1 MFERMR
7 NIGLAALLAL
17 GLAVAACDP
26 VETPI
31 PEDPVPVPETKIEPE
46 AEERGPAD
54 VDAERLVAADDEPGN
69 WMSHG
74 RTYSEQRY
82 SPLDTISTENATQLG
97 LAWHMDLDEI
107 RGIEATPIVV
117 DGVMYTTSAWSVV
130 HALDARTGEKL
141 WTYDPEVPKDWGVYA
156 CCDVVNR
163 GVAVWKGRVYVGSLD
178 GRLIALDAESGEKVW
193 ETNTIDRRQPYTIT
207 GAPRIVK
214 GLVLI
219 GNGGA
224 ELGVRG
230 YISAYDAMTGKRIWR
245 FHTVP
250 GNPEKGFENDIMEA
264 AADTW
269 TGEWWT
275 YGGGGTVWDSMAY
288 DPELDLLYIGVGNGS
303 PWNQRIRSPQGGDN
317 LFLSSIVA
325 LRPETGEY
333 VCHYQTT
340 PGETWDYTATQHIIL
355 ADLEIDGQ
363 PRKVLMQ
370 APKNGFFYVLDRE
383 NCDLISADK
392 YVNVTWARNIN
403 KLTGRPVEV
412 PEARYADGP
421 TVVHPGPYGGH
432 NWHPMAFN
440 PDTGLVYIPALEI
453 PATYADPEEFAFR
466 PGRWNQGT
474 DPLMAAL
481 PDDEAQR
488 KALKPLINGHLSA
501 WDPVAQKEA
510 WRVEYNAPWNGGV
523 LTTAGNLVF
532 QGTADA
538 RFVAYDATT
547 GREVW
552 SSPSQTGIVA
562 APITYEIDGEQ
573 YVTVM
578 AGWGGAY
585 ALVAGYFVKDES
597 RPPLS
602 RVLTYKLGATEELP
616 ELTWQPLEHPEP
628 PELLPD
634 PEIMAEGRSVYH
646 HFCQF
651 CHGDSAAAGG
661 VVMDLRYSAMLHD
674 KKLWKEVVIDGSM
687 SQGGMAGF
695 GTYITEE
702 DAEAV
707 RAYVIRRAHDLAAER
722 EAAAA
727 E

>member
-1 MFERMR
+1 MHFMART
-7 NIGLAALLAL
+7 IVAVLAISA
-17 GLAVAACDP
+17 AACEPAEPPTP
-26 VETPI
+26 VEPA
-31 PEDPVPVPETKIEPE
+31 PPE
-46 AEERGPAD
+46 AEVPAEPEVRGPAE
-54 VDAERLVAADDEPGN
+54 VDGERIINADNEPGN

-74 RTYSEQRY
+74 RTYSEQRF
-82 SPLDTISTENATQLG
+82 SPLDAINAETVGGLG
-97 LAWHMDLDEI
+97 LAWYVDLDEI

-130 HALDARTGEKL
+130 HALDARSGEPL

-178 GRLIALDAESGEKVW
+178 GRLIALDAESGDVVW

-207 GAPRIVK
+207 GAPRIINGKVI
-214 GLVLI
+214 I

-230 YISAYDAMTGKRIWR
+230 YVSAYDAASGKRIWR

-250 GNPEKGFENDIMEA
+250 GDPEKGFENDIMEA

-269 TGEWWT
+269 TGTWWE

-288 DPELDLLYIGVGNGS
+288 DPELDVLYIGVGNGS
-303 PWNQRIRSPQGGDN
+303 PWNQRIRSPEGGDN

-325 LRPETGEY
+325 LRPDTGEY

-355 ADLEIDGQ
+355 ADLEIDGS

-370 APKNGFFYVLDRE
+370 APKNGFFYVIDRE
-383 NCDLISADK
+383 TCQLISAEK
-392 YVNVTWARNIN
+392 YVTATWATKIN
-403 KLTGRPVEV
+403 KLTGRPIEV
-412 PEARYADGP
+412 PEARYEAGA
-421 TVVHPGPYGGH
+421 TVVEPGPYGGH

-440 PDTGLVYIPALEI
+440 PNTGLVYIPVLEI
-453 PATYADPEEFAFR
+453 PSTYADDSAFLFKQ
-466 PGRWNQGT
+466 GRWNTGT
-474 DPLMAAL
+474 DSLAAAL

-488 KALKPLINGHLSA
+488 KAIKPLLKGHLAA
-501 WDPVAQKEA
+501 WDPLEQTEVWRAQ
-510 WRVEYNAPWNGGV
+510 YDAPWNGG
-523 LTTAGNLVF
+523 LLSTAGNLVF

-538 RFVAYDATT
+538 RFVAYQADT
-547 GREVW
+547 GKELW
-552 SSPSQTGIVA
+552 SAPSQTGIVA
-562 APITYEIDGEQ
+562 APITYEVDGEQ

-585 ALVAGYFVKDES
+585 ALVAGYFVKNES

-602 RVLTYKLGATEELP
+602 RVLTFKLGSTMALP
-616 ELTWQPLEHPEP
+616 ELDWEPLDHPEP
-628 PELLPD
+628 PE
-634 PEIMAEGRSVYH
+634 ETASAETVERGRKVYH
-646 HFCQF
+646 QFCQF
-651 CHGDSAAAGG
+651 CHGDSAAGGG
-661 VVMDLRYSAMLHD
+661 VVMDLRYSASLHD
-674 KKLWKEVVIDGSM
+674 ETQWRDITLNGTMADA
-687 SQGGMAGF
+687 GMAPF
-695 GTYITEE
+695 GEFVSEE
-702 DAEAV
+702 DAEAI
-707 RAYVIRRAHDLAAER
+707 RAYVIRRAHELANQAAE
-722 EAAAA
+722 ANA